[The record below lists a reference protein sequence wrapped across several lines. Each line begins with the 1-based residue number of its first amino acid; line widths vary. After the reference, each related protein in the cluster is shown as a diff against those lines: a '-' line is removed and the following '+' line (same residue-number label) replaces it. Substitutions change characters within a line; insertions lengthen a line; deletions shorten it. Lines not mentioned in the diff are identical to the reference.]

1 MSCSKITEKADEE
14 PEDGEADDTLIVIV
28 KPDGTVSIDQETFNR
43 VLGKSLIIN
52 FYKFKGRQFHT

>member
-14 PEDGEADDTLIVIV
+14 PEDDEADDTLVVVV

-43 VLGKSLIIN
+43 VLGKS
-52 FYKFKGRQFHT
+52 FSQVFFKPFNTKYI